1 MTMERLVVSVATR
14 QRPQQ
19 LVSSLARHCACFS
32 RQNTVVVVQCDAD
45 DFGTIAVLSGIKLDP
60 RVKINVKPREDT
72 VAGKWNRG
80 LDEPGD
86 LYLNAS
92 DDDPYVNPDTDAKLL
107 EAASRFP
114 DGIGMVYGRNANASF
129 PSVIAY
135 TRKWSEKCG
144 GKLQPEYFPYWF
156 ADHWTDDIGRIIQR
170 ISFADVGTDQSQAGK
185 TMEMR
190 EPGWWATWFDAAY
203 LMRRSQAAAIIN
215 NPEFDSPQWQK
226 DMMLRGHPMVE
237 FRSRWINDQVRG
249 QSRQLDAMSGLA
261 LADER
266 YQRIKAAAVAMVP
279 HLLGDYGMDKGE
291 AARFREILDPP
302 KVVQAIPQLYAVA
315 S

>member
-1 MTMERLVVSVATR
+1 M
-14 QRPQQ
+14 
-19 LVSSLARHCACFS
+19 
-32 RQNTVVVVQCDAD
+32 
-45 DFGTIAVLSGIKLDP
+45 
-60 RVKINVKPREDT
+60 
-72 VAGKWNRG
+72 AGKWNRG

-135 TRKWSEKCG
+135 TRKWSEKFG